1 MTTRARLTGA
11 RLTGARFAGAIPVVL
26 ACLLASGC
34 DQAPDPQADA
44 GTTADADAGQSF
56 IGRKVAAAIDKAGQE
71 LKTENIRIGQESRIT
86 INGRSYGSRAA
97 DKGLPKAEITPDGEL
112 LVDGNAVPATPAQ
125 REALLAYRRN
135 LEGLALSGM
144 AIGAQGA
151 DVAGT
156 ALTGIGQALFG
167 GEEGRRTYE
176 ARIEAEAEKIKQEAY
191 KLCALLPDLYD
202 SQQSLATLLPD
213 FAPYATMTPEDVEDC
228 KEGIEAEE
236 ARAPEDAIKA

>member
-1 MTTRARLTGA
+1 MTTRAR
-11 RLTGARFAGAIPVVL
+11 FAAAIPFVL
-26 ACLLASGC
+26 ACVLASGC
-34 DQAPDPQADA
+34 DRAPDPQADA
-44 GTTADADAGQSF
+44 GTTADADAGRSY

-71 LKTENIRIGQESRIT
+71 LKTENIRIGQENRIT

-97 DKGLPKAEITPDGEL
+97 DPGLPKAEITPDGEL
-112 LVDGNAVPATPAQ
+112 LVEGKPVPATPEQ

-135 LEGLALSGM
+135 LEGLALAGM
-144 AIGAQGA
+144 AIGTQGA

-167 GEEGRRTYE
+167 GEEGRKAYE
-176 ARIEAEAEKIKQEAY
+176 ARIEAEAAKIKQEAY
-191 KLCALLPDLYD
+191 KLCALLPALYD

-213 FAPYATMTPEDVEDC
+213 FAPYATMTPDDVEDC

-236 ARAPEDAIKA
+236 ARVPGEAIKA